1 MIRSASSQDD
11 ESVFLDEG
19 LSQIWFES
27 NFYRLFLIDD
37 DPTTTN
43 TDNTSGKINS
53 FFTENYDHEN
63 LTTDTAI
70 DEEEISTRQVQRR
83 KSVSSRFRSVSKE
96 ITYVI
101 KIV

>member
-19 LSQIWFES
+19 WSYLIVGKSLLIHF
-27 NFYRLFLIDD
+27 FIDD

-43 TDNTSGKINS
+43 TDCTNGKTNS
-53 FFTENYDHEN
+53 FFIENYEHEN
-63 LTTDTAI
+63 LTINTTI
-70 DEEEISTRQVQRR
+70 DDEISTREIQRR

-96 ITYVI
+96 IM
-101 KIV
+101 